1 MLTDEE
7 KRYIR
12 HHAYI
17 PEHLVDLM
25 TGVSGGEPFL
35 IDDWFCCLRD
45 DWLIVVGY
53 PLGHDFRKNEFE
65 TLTDKAITT
74 FRPGVASLMAPELPE
89 TFLARSREREAD
101 YYYTVKVGEIKIGS
115 GLRRVLRKARKHL
128 VVERSTEM
136 LEDHNQLI
144 DEFIQRVEPYYRVK
158 NLLRRM
164 PDYLHTAPSSVVL
177 NAWDGNDHLTAF
189 YVVDSDARDFNTYV
203 IGGHSKK
210 HYVPGAS
217 DLLCHEMML
226 MSEEQGKPYVHLGL
240 GVNDGIRRFKRK
252 WGGIPA
258 LRYEMCEMTLRKPSL
273 RETFTAM
280 LKRV

>member
-7 KRYIR
+7 KRTIR
-12 HHAYI
+12 NHAYI

-45 DWLIVVGY
+45 DWLIIVGY
-53 PLGHDFRKNEFE
+53 PLEHGYGKDEFE
-65 TLTDKAITT
+65 ALTDKAVRT
-74 FRPGVASLMAPELPE
+74 FRPRVASLMAPELPE
-89 TFLARSREREAD
+89 TFLARSLEREED
-101 YYYTVKVGEIKIGS
+101 YYYTVKIDEIKMGS
-115 GLRRVLRKARKHL
+115 GLRRMLRKAQKQL
-128 VVERSTEM
+128 AVERSTEF

-158 NLLRRM
+158 NLLHRM
-164 PDYLHTAPSSVVL
+164 PDYLHAAPSSVVL
-177 NAWDGNDHLTAF
+177 NARDGNDHLTAF
-189 YVVDSDARDFNTYV
+189 YVVDSDAKDFNAYV

-217 DLLCHEMML
+217 DFLCHEMMQ
-226 MSEEQGKPYVHLGL
+226 MTKEQGKRYVHLGL

-252 WGGIPA
+252 WGGIPT
-258 LRYEMCEMTLRKPSL
+258 LRYEMCEITLRKPSL
-273 RETFTAM
+273 RDTLTAV
-280 LKRV
+280 LKRM